1 MSWIDQP
8 LNQLMEELSIKVT
21 IANRQYPL
29 KIKREDEERVK
40 KAADL
45 LNERIKEYEQQYAV
59 SDKLDLISMCAMQF
73 ASELVNLSEQVQQE
87 KSDTSNAITELN
99 KKLTDRLNNNN
110 VH

>member
-1 MSWIDQP
+1 
-8 LNQLMEELSIKVT
+8 MEELSIKVT

-29 KIKREDEERVK
+29 KIRREDEERVRR
-40 KAADL
+40 AADL

-73 ASELVNLSEQVQQE
+73 ASELVNLTEQVSQE
-87 KSDTSNAITELN
+87 SSDTSKAITELN
-99 KKLTDRLNNNN
+99 KKVTERLNINS